1 MTGRFQP
8 CASQAFLYPRTQP
21 DPKAATVTAIVRVL
35 NNIMGSDLC
44 SFAENAVPHLL
55 VQITA
60 RPRDLRELTDL
71 TIFRV
76 RMCQLCASLPTPLIR
91 LTRQR
96 REFFC
101 DMSRFGHARRRNR
114 YVWQVVAGK
123 ANTLIVKGYDL
134 VHPETG
140 SHLVR
145 RER

>member
-76 RMCQLCASLPTPLIR
+76 RMCQLCAVASNATDPAHSAKGANCSVIR
-91 LTRQR
+91 AASVMRAPY
-96 REFFC
+96 
-101 DMSRFGHARRRNR
+101 G

-123 ANTLIVKGYDL
+123 ASRLIQLD
-134 VHPETG
+134 
-140 SHLVR
+140 R
-145 RER
+145 RV